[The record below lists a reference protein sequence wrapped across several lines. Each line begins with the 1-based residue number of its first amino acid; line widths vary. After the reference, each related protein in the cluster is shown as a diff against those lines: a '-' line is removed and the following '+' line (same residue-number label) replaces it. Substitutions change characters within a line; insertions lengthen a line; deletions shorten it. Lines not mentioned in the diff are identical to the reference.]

1 MKTTSKERI
10 SSNIRS
16 VINKKKRRSTKK
28 EINTENSS
36 DDDIPLNQLKTQ
48 FATGDSQNYLNLQS
62 KQQEG
67 YNNIIDPDK
76 NLLKRKIEHL
86 LNKYD
91 QLKSRSINLDKEIKI
106 LENVNMELKYK
117 VFM

>member
-62 KQQEG
+62 KQEG
-67 YNNIIDPDK
+67 YNNIVDLDK
-76 NLLKRKIEHL
+76 NLLKRKIEYL